1 LEEALLTDGAED
13 NGSSLLQELIVRLL
27 CGCVP
32 NGSDISGFNYQMY
45 LRRLFR
51 KKCKEFGIVNPFN
64 SDTDFQFL
72 PLRTKV
78 EILSCLCD
86 FRLEGEDVQD
96 LLKV

>member
-1 LEEALLTDGAED
+1 MGINLFLLF
-13 NGSSLLQELIVRLL
+13 Q
-27 CGCVP
+27 
-32 NGSDISGFNYQMY
+32 
-45 LRRLFR
+45 
-51 KKCKEFGIVNPFN
+51 EFGIVNPFN

-96 LLKV
+96 LLKVV

>member
-1 LEEALLTDGAED
+1 LLDFDIEVLISMPFLRSHVLTKSIFFQELEEALLTDGAED

-51 KKCKEFGIVNPFN
+51 KKCKV
-64 SDTDFQFL
+64 
-72 PLRTKV
+72 
-78 EILSCLCD
+78 
-86 FRLEGEDVQD
+86 
-96 LLKV
+96 LLVP